1 MKSSTT
7 YLILAAILVLP
18 SLPSC
23 GCGGDSGD
31 ITGTPLAAPFV
42 SSVGPVSGDT
52 DVALDTQVCVTF
64 NSPIVQSSVNGQT
77 FVVVERGGSD
87 VTGTIAFTQQGGAAC
102 FTPTGN
108 LLPCTTYDV
117 VLSGAVTGVNGQPLT
132 AFASSFTTTGVNCP
146 PPQPPGQCVPQI
158 NFGTADTYAVLA
170 GSTVTNTGP
179 TTLDGD
185 LGLSPGT
192 SVTGAPA
199 VTGMTHIAD
208 AAALQA
214 KADLVTAYNAAVAA
228 PSTATR
234 IGDIGGEILTAGV
247 YTSSSALSVQSADLV
262 LVGDADD
269 VFIFQMVSG
278 LTVGSGRKILLQG
291 VRPCNV
297 IWQVGSSAVIGPGA
311 EFAGT
316 IMALTDITLQ
326 TGATVDGRLLARN
339 GQVVLDT
346 NTVTV
351 P

>member
-1 MKSSTT
+1 MNTNTK
-7 YLILAAILVLP
+7 YLFLAALLLLP

-31 ITGTPLAAPFV
+31 ITGSSVPPFV
-42 SSVGPVSGDT
+42 ASVGPVSGDI
-52 DVALDTQVCVTF
+52 DVALDTQICVTF
-64 NSPIVQSSVNGQT
+64 SAPVVQATVNGQT
-77 FVVVERGGSD
+77 FVVVERGVGA
-87 VTGTIAFTQQGGAAC
+87 VAGTIGVTPQGAC
-102 FTPTGN
+102 FTPAGN

-117 VLSGAVTGVNGQPLT
+117 VVSGAVTGVSGQPLT

-146 PPQPPGQCVPQI
+146 PPQPAGQCVPQI
-158 NFGTADTYAVLA
+158 DFGTAETYAVLA

-179 TTLDGD
+179 TVLDGD

-199 VTGMTHIAD
+199 VTGVTHLAD
-208 AAALQA
+208 AAAMQA
-214 KADLVTAYNAAVAA
+214 KADLLTAFNAAVAA

-247 YTSSSALSVQSADLV
+247 YTSSSALAVQSADLV
-262 LVGDADD
+262 LVGGPDD
-269 VFIFQMVSG
+269 VFIFQMVSS

-297 IWQVGSSAVIGPGA
+297 VWVVGSSAVIATGA

-316 IMALTDITLQ
+316 VMALTDITLQ
-326 TGATVDGRLLARN
+326 TGATVNGRLLARN
-339 GQVVLDT
+339 GQVILDT